1 MVVTG
6 SLSLEMSQQLAAAK
20 AAAMKS
26 LNVMHQR
33 WEFNTPRL
41 QFLLVAANMPKDAWD
56 ISKYKIAKKYVK
68 SLLKKSDEAQYLMIF
83 GGSSCTAS
91 HDNYYN
97 QSFPFVCERRMKS
110 AFDALNISLVV
121 HNIAHGQNPCRPS
134 NLCYNGMGGDN
145 ADWMGWEQSY
155 NCGRD
160 RGAFELM
167 ARLGSVLT
175 TTHSLDTLVIVTNT
189 HFNSPFPLFSFIA
202 FLSVLEQSFAVF
214 LCIGRFFSWPLSG
227 VQR

>member
-1 MVVTG
+1 MSLYCFLRLLLGSCTLSVVVG
-6 SLSLEMSQQLAAAK
+6 AGGLSSEMSQQLAAAK

-26 LNVMHQR
+26 LNLMHQR
-33 WEFNTPRL
+33 WEFNSPRL
-41 QFLLVAANMPKDAWD
+41 QFLLVAANFPKDAWD

-68 SLLKKSDEAQYLMIF
+68 SLLKKANEAQFLMIF

-110 AFDALNISLVV
+110 AFDALNVPLVV

-134 NLCYNGMGGDN
+134 NLCYNGVGGEN
-145 ADWMGWEQSY
+145 ADWVGWEQSY

-160 RGAFELM
+160 RGIFEMM
-167 ARLGSVLT
+167 ARLGT
-175 TTHSLDTLVIVTNT
+175 Y
-189 HFNSPFPLFSFIA
+189 
-202 FLSVLEQSFAVF
+202 
-214 LCIGRFFSWPLSG
+214 
-227 VQR
+227 